1 VKVVFRVDASD
12 AIASGHVTRCLT
24 LAAALRRR
32 EAECVFISRQVSGN
46 LLSRV
51 VAAGFE
57 QRVLP
62 GQHELHAVSDTT
74 EESRESLIDD
84 AMNTI
89 KALGCERPRW
99 MVVDHYAIDSEW
111 ERLVQPHVDEILVI
125 DDLANRPHQ
134 CDVLLDQNFSLLG
147 EQRYADLERHDTRLL
162 CGPRYALLQ
171 PEFSRYRATLDRQRS
186 NALRALVSFGGSDL
200 DNLTGLTL
208 EAFLAPDLADIALD
222 VAIGRNNPHRDALM
236 ESIARRPGA
245 RAHIAPDTLAPLMA
259 RADFAVGAGGSTT
272 WERFCLDLP
281 SVVVAL
287 AQNQVQTCE
296 SLDATSRIEYAGYWS
311 NLTASDLS
319 TAAIRVVTGL
329 KRAEAR
335 SPEPLVD
342 GLGADRVAEVMTPT
356 QSSALVMRPATL
368 ADIDSYYWWVNDA
381 EVRRQSLSTAPV
393 SWVEHERWFASKM
406 AADDTLMLVLEAN
419 DLPIGQVRFDLG
431 EGGAVLDYSL
441 DTIVRGRGLG
451 ETLVRKGLE
460 QLSQSTSIAV
470 SATVRTGNGASAAT
484 LTAAGFQLAHPD
496 GDAEAKEDLYRFEP
510 ALVDQSLAH

>member
-1 VKVVFRVDASD
+1 MKVVFRVDASD

-32 EAECVFISRQVSGN
+32 GAECVFISRQVSGN

-147 EQRYADLERHDTRLL
+147 EQRYADLVRHDTRLL

-171 PEFSRYRATLDRQRS
+171 PEFAQYRATLDRQRS
-186 NALRALVSFGGSDL
+186 SALRAFVSFGGSDL

-208 EAFLAPDLADIALD
+208 EAFLAPELAGIALD
-222 VAIGRNNPHRDALM
+222 VAIGRNNPHRDALK

-311 NLTASDLS
+311 DLTASDLS

-393 SWVEHERWFASKM
+393 SWVEHERWFARKI
-406 AADDTLMLVLEAN
+406 AADDALMLVLTAN
-419 DLPIGQVRFDLG
+419 DLPIGQVRFDIG
-431 EGGAVLDYSL
+431 VGVAAMDMSL
-441 DTIVRGRGLG
+441 DIIARGRGLA
-451 ETLVRKGLE
+451 ETLARKALE
-460 QLSQSTSIAV
+460 HLSQHTLIPV
-470 SATVRTGNGASAAT
+470 SAAVRTGNYASAAT
-484 LTAAGFQLAHPD
+484 LTAVGFKLDHPV
-496 GDAEAKEDLYRFEP
+496 GDEGATANVYRFEP
-510 ALVDQSLAH
+510 ALVDQ